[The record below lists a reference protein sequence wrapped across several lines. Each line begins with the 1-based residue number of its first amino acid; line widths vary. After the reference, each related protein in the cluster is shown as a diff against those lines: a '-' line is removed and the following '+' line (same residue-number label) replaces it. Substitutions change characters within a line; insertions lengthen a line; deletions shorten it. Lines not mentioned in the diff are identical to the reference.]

1 MIIVKIPRK
10 ALTYELFML
19 VLILLSFALIPYH
32 NFWTVLLNW
41 AIWAIFTLD
50 YVARLVRAEDKKK
63 YIKTHP
69 FQLIAIIPA
78 YGLFRAAR
86 IVSLFHLLRLTAMG
100 NRYLTP
106 LYNFLKTNGL
116 NRFILIFLLLVI
128 FIPVPMVFIEPEIH
142 NYPDALW
149 WAIVT
154 ATTVGYGDIIPVT
167 PIGRIL
173 ASIMML
179 VGIGF
184 IGMIT
189 STIMSYAS
197 GKKKRFSSTDK
208 IAHITKAIDQIEEL
222 NEKEIAVLESYL
234 AMKKKDE

>member
-1 MIIVKIPRK
+1 MKISKRT
-10 ALTYELFML
+10 LIYELFML
-19 VLILLSFALIPYH
+19 LLVILSLALLPYH
-32 NFWTVLLNW
+32 NFWTILLNW
-41 AIWAIFTLD
+41 VIWGIFTLD
-50 YVARLVRAEDKKK
+50 YFSRLVRAEDKKR

-69 FQLIAIIPA
+69 FQLIAIIPL
-78 YGLFRAAR
+78 YGGFRAAR
-86 IVSLFHLLRLTAMG
+86 IVSLFHILRLTAMG

-106 LYNFLKTNGL
+106 LFNFLKTNGL

-128 FIPVPMVFIEPEIH
+128 FIPLPMVLIEPDIH
-142 NYPDALW
+142 DYPDAIW

-154 ATTVGYGDIIPVT
+154 ATTVGYGDIIPIT

-197 GKKKRFSSTDK
+197 KQRKISTSSEK
-208 IAHITKAIDQIEEL
+208 ISHITKAIDQVEEL
-222 NEKEIAVLESYL
+222 DEKEIAVLESYL
-234 AMKKKDE
+234 DMKKKK

>member
-1 MIIVKIPRK
+1 MIVMKVKKK
-10 ALTYELFML
+10 ALIYELFML
-19 VLILLSFALIPYH
+19 ALVILSLALIPYH

-41 AIWAIFTLD
+41 IIWGIFTLD
-50 YVARLVRAEDKKK
+50 YFSRLVRAEDKKH

-69 FQLIAIIPA
+69 FQLIAIIPL
-78 YGLFRAAR
+78 YNGFRAAR
-86 IVSLFHLLRLTAMG
+86 IVSFFHILRLTAMG

-106 LYNFLKTNGL
+106 VFNFFKTNGL

-128 FIPVPMVFIEPEIH
+128 FIPVPMILIEPDIH
-142 NYPDALW
+142 NYSDALW
-149 WAIVT
+149 WGIVT

-167 PIGRIL
+167 SIGRIL

-197 GKKKRFSSTDK
+197 RQRKISSSSEK
-208 IAHITKAIDQIEEL
+208 ISHITKAIDQVEEL

-234 AMKKKDE
+234 DMKKKK